1 MYALCMLTLQ
11 VLTLTSEKGKG
22 GQEIPIPVVT
32 EVASYS
38 RDYLPTYR
46 ERPVYVRGRG
56 EKRFTVLASW
66 YTRAVHAV
74 SVEHHM
80 RVLHSAASFHH
91 TS

>member
-1 MYALCMLTLQ
+1 MRCCPRLLLQ
-11 VLTLTSEKGKG
+11 VLALASEKGKG

-56 EKRFTVLASW
+56 EQLMSGCTGMGVACIALHCICKRILQKHVAQIAL
-66 YTRAVHAV
+66 
-74 SVEHHM
+74 
-80 RVLHSAASFHH
+80 
-91 TS
+91 

>member
-1 MYALCMLTLQ
+1 MHTSSMHVQVLQTPVHLGMMVYHQVLMRCCPQLLLQ
-11 VLTLTSEKGKG
+11 VLALSSEKGKG

-56 EKRFTVLASW
+56 EQRMA
-66 YTRAVHAV
+66 
-74 SVEHHM
+74 
-80 RVLHSAASFHH
+80 
-91 TS
+91 